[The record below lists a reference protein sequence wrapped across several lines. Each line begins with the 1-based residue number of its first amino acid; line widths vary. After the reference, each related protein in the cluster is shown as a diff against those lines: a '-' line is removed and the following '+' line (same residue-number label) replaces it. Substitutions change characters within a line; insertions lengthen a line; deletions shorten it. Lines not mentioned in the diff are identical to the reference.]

1 MVFGGGTLFTDIESP
16 YACFLWWAHAFVARI
31 FHKPVILAFQGVGP
45 FRTGAGEWFARQVFR
60 HAAFI
65 SVRDEASAKRVESWR
80 LNKEI
85 VQTFDPVFSLMHKQ
99 NNDESTHNLFLVIP
113 RSNCTATFAAR
124 AQKIATDQKW
134 DHIVI
139 LSLESGNV
147 RERQVCEHIG
157 GALGSAK
164 IVMVSTLDHLME
176 HVSRASFV
184 LSQRYH
190 GALAALAL
198 GKSLEVVPQGDGDKL
213 TALKGTWDPEAL
225 SALVKKGEE
234 ALMRALAML

>member
-1 MVFGGGTLFTDIESP
+1 V
-16 YACFLWWAHAFVARI
+16 
-31 FHKPVILAFQGVGP
+31 
-45 FRTGAGEWFARQVFR
+45 GEWFARWTYR

-65 SVRDEASAKRVESWR
+65 SVRDEASKKRVESWG

-85 VQTFDPVFSLMHKQ
+85 VQTFDPVFSLMAQQKKME
-99 NNDESTHNLFLVIP
+99 DTKNLFLIIP
-113 RSNCTATFAAR
+113 RSNSSESFVNRAR
-124 AQKIATDQKW
+124 TIAEGRRW

-139 LSLESGNV
+139 LSLAPGNA
-147 RERQVCEHIG
+147 RERQVCERIAQHVG
-157 GALGSAK
+157 TAK

-198 GKSLEVVPQGDGDKL
+198 RKQLEVVPQGEGDKL
-213 TALKGTWDPEAL
+213 EELMKNRDPEAL
-225 SALVKKGEE
+225 SELMKEGEE
-234 ALMRALAML
+234 ALKKVLLTR